1 MSAAYNITLVNLS
14 ADARAAEISLVT
26 IDRPGL
32 SPEELQVLLENFS
45 ALDAVQNVTA
55 DPEIRV
61 QSRRESYLIRT
72 GQKKLFL
79 YDALNRES
87 PAQVLTVPQVLAEL
101 DGTAAA
107 GRTVAPFMFSRP
119 AEAGA
124 DSLAATP
131 ARPAGAELK
140 ALLILA
146 AVAAVLWA
154 VLTFLRATDA
164 ERPALSPIDA
174 SELAS
179 LRASLPG
186 VYMTG
191 PLPGQHGIVVSDSGD
206 LKIFQVN
213 AQEAPSVIY
222 ATWEAGRIA
231 GKLALATNQPGGRI
245 EVVDR
250 DTLVYCGENYLRIP

>member
-1 MSAAYNITLVNLS
+1 MSASYNITLVNLA
-14 ADARAAEISLVT
+14 ADARTAEISLVT

-32 SPEELQVLLENFS
+32 APEELQVLLENFA

-119 AEAGA
+119 AETGV
-124 DSLAATP
+124 DTLAAAP

-140 ALLILA
+140 SRLILA

-154 VLTFLRATDA
+154 VLSFLRATAADW
-164 ERPALSPIDA
+164 PALSPIDA
-174 SELAS
+174 SELAA

-191 PLPGQHGIVVSDSGD
+191 PLPGQHGIVVSDTGD

-231 GKLALATNQPGGRI
+231 GKLVLGTNQPGGQI
-245 EVVDR
+245 EVVDHE
-250 DTLVYCGENYLRIP
+250 TLAYCGENYLRIP

>member
-14 ADARAAEISLVT
+14 ADARTAEISLVP

-32 SPEELQVLLENFS
+32 APEELQVLLENFS
-45 ALDAVQNVTA
+45 AVDAVQNVTA

-61 QSRRESYLIRT
+61 QSRRESYVIRT

-119 AEAGA
+119 NEAGDDPAAAGPARRTGPDWKSILVLAAIAGVLWSALNYLRAA
-124 DSLAATP
+124 DSDLPALIPVEAAELAA
-131 ARPAGAELK
+131 
-140 ALLILA
+140 
-146 AVAAVLWA
+146 
-154 VLTFLRATDA
+154 LR
-164 ERPALSPIDA
+164 S
-174 SELAS
+174 
-179 LRASLPG
+179 SLPG
-186 VYMTG
+186 VYLTG
-191 PLPGQHGIVVSDSGD
+191 TLPGQHGLVVSDAGD

-231 GKLALATNQPGGRI
+231 GKLVLATNQPGGRI
-245 EVVDR
+245 EVVDH
-250 DTLVYCGENYLRIP
+250 DTLAYCGENYLRIP